1 MNKRVIAAIIIV
13 GGGAVLALA
22 AGPNGPLGGFWRPL
36 PLDPEPAGIQLAG
49 LMSAGIVEAIGFGI
63 ALAILALGRPLSLRL
78 TRSPA
83 RATVAQLAAAWLL
96 GSWWPHTALHMHHGM
111 DLDALVLL
119 EVGFHAGS
127 IVAAALL
134 LWAVLPTAVSH
145 TPAARPERA
154 TVRR

>member
-1 MNKRVIAAIIIV
+1 MNKRVTAAIIIV
-13 GGGAVLALA
+13 GGAVLALA
-22 AGPNGPLGGFWRPL
+22 AGPNGPLGAFWRPL
-36 PLDPEPAGIQLAG
+36 PVDPEPAGIQLAG
-49 LMSAGIVEAIGFGI
+49 LMGAGIVEAIGFGA

-111 DLDALVLL
+111 DPDVLVLL

-134 LWAVLPTAVSH
+134 LWAVLPAVVDH
-145 TPAARPERA
+145 TPATHTERVTA
-154 TVRR
+154 HR

>member
-13 GGGAVLALA
+13 GGGVLALV

-49 LMSAGIVEAIGFGI
+49 LMGAGIVEAIGFGA
-63 ALAILALGRPLSLRL
+63 ALAVLALGRPLSLRL

-96 GSWWPHTALHMHHGM
+96 GSWWPHTGLHMHHG
-111 DLDALVLL
+111 LNPDALVLL

-145 TPAARPERA
+145 TPATRPERA